1 MSPPSEGFLLESKM
15 YKVWL
20 LKFPLH
26 SHYEESE
33 VEIVEL
39 ANKANLEIIDARFAS
54 DFDESHL
61 VDMSEEPALKPKGEK
76 KEQAQKDE
84 FGTLFD
90 PELHEPEMYQRGE
103 NKGKWKPKK

>member
-1 MSPPSEGFLLESKM
+1 M

-33 VEIVEL
+33 AEIVEL
-39 ANKANLEIIDARFAS
+39 ANKANLEIIDARFAG

-61 VDMSEEPALKPKGEK
+61 VDMSDEPALTPKGEK

>member
-1 MSPPSEGFLLESKM
+1 MH
-15 YKVWL
+15 KVWL

-33 VEIVEL
+33 AEIVEL
-39 ANKANLEIIDARFAS
+39 ANKANLEIIDARFAG

-61 VDMSEEPALKPKGEK
+61 VDMSEEPALTPKGEK
-76 KEQAQKDE
+76 KEQVQKEEVQKDE
-84 FGTLFD
+84 HGTLFD
-90 PELHEPEMYQRGE
+90 PEIHEPEIYQRGE